1 MLQEENKRIVLLLE
15 EINEQ
20 LVDQD
25 RYERDINTL
34 KRALDEQ

>member
-1 MLQEENKRIVLLLE
+1 MLQEENKRVVLLRE
-15 EINEQ
+15 EMNEQ

>member
-1 MLQEENKRIVLLLE
+1 MLQEENKRVVLLME
-15 EINEQ
+15 EMNEQ